1 MKADAQ
7 NVLLHTYY
15 GEKTDNSDKS
25 LLFYQTDRGFSGN
38 PYEMGRIDRTYSM
51 DSLPREYSCFG
62 TGDYR
67 ITSFKVQNKDGSQ
80 AVELCYTEY
89 CGKKGKYVIPNM
101 PAVYA
106 KEEEAETLIIR
117 LADLCER
124 MSVRMQCSRDVT
136 WKSKF

>member
-1 MKADAQ
+1 MTSMGF
-7 NVLLHTYY
+7 LHYRLKY
-15 GEKTDNSDKS
+15 NLSDESGCAECSAPYILWGKTDNSDKS
-25 LLFYQTDRGFSGN
+25 LLFYQADRGFSGN

-89 CGKKGKYVIPNM
+89 FVKKENM
-101 PAVYA
+101 
-106 KEEEAETLIIR
+106 
-117 LADLCER
+117 
-124 MSVRMQCSRDVT
+124 
-136 WKSKF
+136 